1 MSQNSHQ
8 VLKLQSDESA
18 TNIACKSFVKSSVF
32 TPQWSPSQVQVYK
45 FRYVERCIYL

>member
-1 MSQNSHQ
+1 MLQNSHQ

-18 TNIACKSFVKSSVF
+18 TDIACKSFVKSSVF

-45 FRYVERCIYL
+45 FRYVKRYIYL